1 VIRRSM
7 FWSSVLLLLIA
18 ASGCGTA
25 KGESSPEAAPA
36 AALTVVAVA
45 AIERPIVR
53 FIRVTGTLA
62 AEEQADVAAEVQ
74 GRVVATPVERGSR
87 VTEGSDL
94 IRIAPAEAAAQAAEA
109 EANAAQLEGRLGLAD
124 GAPFDL
130 DRVPEVANARAT
142 LTLAQGD
149 YDRAKMLFDK
159 KLLSQAEF
167 DQRSAQAEVTRRQY
181 DIARNGAVQQYQAL
195 LGARARVSLA
205 RKALADTVV
214 RAPFAGVVGERLV
227 SVGDYVT
234 RGMKVVSVLRTNP
247 LRLQL
252 TVPQQDSLEV
262 GVGRSVSLLVDTA
275 PGKVF
280 TGQVRYVSPAL
291 QADSRTLVVEAVV
304 PNPDGSLKPG
314 TFATAQIEQRSPTPG
329 VVVPAAAVRTVAGTA
344 RVYVVAGDRVEERLV
359 TMAQTTAQNSGS
371 TGASTGAS
379 SEGGTGGNVVEIT
392 SGLAAGEQV
401 ATTNV
406 AQLTDGARVAVE
418 K

>member
-25 KGESSPEAAPA
+25 KGESSPEAAPV

>member
-1 VIRRSM
+1 MIRRSM
-7 FWSSVLLLLIA
+7 FWSSVLLALIV
-18 ASGCGTA
+18 ASGCDTA
-25 KGESSPEAAPA
+25 KGESSPGAKPAAP
-36 AALTVVAVA
+36 LPVTAVA

-74 GRVVATPVERGSR
+74 GRVVATPVERGTR
-87 VTEGSDL
+87 VAEGSDL
-94 IRIAPAEAAAQAAEA
+94 IRIAPAEAAAQAVEA

-142 LTLAQGD
+142 VTLAQGD

-167 DQRSAQAEVTRRQY
+167 DQRSAQAEVARRQY
-181 DIARNGAVQQYQAL
+181 DIARNGSVQQYQAL

-234 RGMKVVSVLRTNP
+234 RGMKVVSVMRTNP

-262 GVGRSVSLLVDTA
+262 SVGRTVSLAVDTA

-280 TGQVRYVSPAL
+280 AGQVRYVSPAL

-314 TFATAQIEQRSPTPG
+314 TFATAQIEQRSQTPG
-329 VVVPAAAVRTVAGTA
+329 VVVPAAAVRTVAGTS
-344 RVYVVAGDRVEERLV
+344 RVYVVAGGAAGDVAGERVEERLV
-359 TMAQTTAQNSGS
+359 TVAQGS
-371 TGASTGAS
+371 TNT
-379 SEGGTGGNVVEIT
+379 EGNVVEIT
-392 SGLAAGEQV
+392 GGLKAGERV

-406 AQLTDGARVAVE
+406 AQLTDGARVAAG

>member
-1 VIRRSM
+1 MIRRSM
-7 FWSSVLLLLIA
+7 LWSSVLLVLIA

-36 AALTVVAVA
+36 AALPVDAVA

-62 AEEQADVAAEVQ
+62 AEEQADVAAEIQ

-87 VTEGSDL
+87 VAEGTDL

-262 GVGRSVSLLVDTA
+262 SVGRTVSLLVDTA

-329 VVVPAAAVRTVAGTA
+329 VVVPAAAVRTVSGTA

-359 TMAQTTAQNSGS
+359 TIAQTNAQSS
-371 TGASTGAS
+371 ASPEASPEAST
-379 SEGGTGGNVVEIT
+379 EGNTDGNVVEIT
-392 SGLAAGEQV
+392 SGLEAGERV
-401 ATTNV
+401 ATTNL
-406 AQLTDGARVAVE
+406 AQLTDGARVTAG